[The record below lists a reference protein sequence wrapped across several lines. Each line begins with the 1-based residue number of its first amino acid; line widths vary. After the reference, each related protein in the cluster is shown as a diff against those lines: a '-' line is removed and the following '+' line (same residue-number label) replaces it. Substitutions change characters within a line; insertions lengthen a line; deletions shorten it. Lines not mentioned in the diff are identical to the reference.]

1 MIIAHFGRSFRPYY
15 LRKGLTGTG
24 GAEGFYFDT
33 SAVIDPATYDLAFSR
48 IFKDHI
54 LYGSDLPIFFWH
66 GRRTWT
72 EREYHNLCRERF
84 SWNTLHG
91 PPEVE
96 ATYTFFLCEQMRVIL
111 DAVERH
117 RFSKTETEGLFWG
130 NARRALKLA

>member
-1 MIIAHFGRSFRPYY
+1 MIIAHFGRSFCPYY

-24 GAEGFYFDT
+24 GAEEFYFDT

-48 IFKDHI
+48 IFKD
-54 LYGSDLPIFFWH
+54 
-66 GRRTWT
+66 
-72 EREYHNLCRERF
+72 HNLCRERF

-111 DAVERH
+111 DAVEHH
-117 RFSKTETEGLFWG
+117 RFSKTETEGLLWG